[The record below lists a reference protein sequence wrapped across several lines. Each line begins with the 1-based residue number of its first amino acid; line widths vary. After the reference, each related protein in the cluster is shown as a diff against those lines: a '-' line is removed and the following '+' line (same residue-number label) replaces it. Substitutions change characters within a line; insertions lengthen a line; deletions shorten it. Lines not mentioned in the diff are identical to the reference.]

1 MNSEENVINQLKA
14 DKAVLEAQ
22 LVRVRA
28 DYNALNMIQTNIN
41 NSLLDANKEIQ
52 QLNTVISLFFNANSV
67 LSNRIS
73 NNISFFQMLWTNYR
87 YVQFCPLP
95 MKLAVG
101 RTVTYKIC
109 DTIMSLDENKKNLKE
124 DTEMFSLIEN
134 SKVESLAPKLISK
147 TNYQNVVE
155 VSVAP
160 MIKEIKLVNQSM
172 WFSF

>member
-67 LSNRIS
+67 LSCRIS
-73 NNISFFQMLWTNYR
+73 LF
-87 YVQFCPLP
+87 
-95 MKLAVG
+95 A
-101 RTVTYKIC
+101 
-109 DTIMSLDENKKNLKE
+109 
-124 DTEMFSLIEN
+124 
-134 SKVESLAPKLISK
+134 SKSELLTFVWIILSAL
-147 TNYQNVVE
+147 
-155 VSVAP
+155 
-160 MIKEIKLVNQSM
+160 
-172 WFSF
+172 

>member
-28 DYNALNMIQTNIN
+28 DYNALNMIQTNVN
-41 NSLLDANKEIQ
+41 NSLLDANKEIR
-52 QLNTVISLFFNANSV
+52 QLKTELALKNNEITV
-67 LSNRIS
+67 LSNPI
-73 NNISFFQMLWTNYR
+73 WTNYR
-87 YVQFCPLP
+87 YVQFYPLP

-101 RTVTYKIC
+101 GTVTYKIC
-109 DTIMSLDENKKNLKE
+109 DTIMSSDENKENLKE

-134 SKVESLAPKLISK
+134 SKVESLAPKPISK

-160 MIKEIKLVNQSM
+160 MIHEIKLVNQSM